1 MRCENFSL
9 YRRSRGLSL
18 EIITPVNAS
27 SYVRCFFIPKT
38 SCGKVLL
45 TENQTP
51 GGHARTGIRKWG
63 IRLQSFLKNF
73 AS

>member
-1 MRCENFSL
+1 MRCEYASL
-9 YRRSRGLSL
+9 YRRSRGFSL

-27 SYVRCFFIPKT
+27 SYVRCFSILT
-38 SCGKVLL
+38 TASATLL
-45 TENQTP
+45 LAENQTR

-63 IRLQSFLKNF
+63 IRLQSFLKNL